1 MSQAGSVEAL
11 GDPVERFFQ
20 GLSIVPDDFQRQA
33 AAAVASGHTVV
44 VTAPTGAGKTLV
56 AEVAVHLSLERGE
69 RAFYTTPIKALSNQ
83 KYGDMSAIYG
93 HERVGLLTG
102 DNVVNGNG
110 DVVVMTTEVLRN
122 MIYAGSEALAR
133 VAVVVLDEVHY
144 LQDRFRGAVWE
155 EVIIHAPGRIQLIC
169 LSATIANAQ
178 EFAAWVRERRG
189 PTDLI
194 LSRHRPVPL
203 EPRYLLKDRL
213 QGDLKL
219 LPTFVSP
226 KATEAKSAETRSRE
240 ELGRPRPNPRLE
252 HLLSLDRGRRS
263 RFATPGRVET
273 VEHLAEQGMLP
284 AIYFIFSRAGCDAAA
299 LRLLESGVR
308 LTSPDGREIIR
319 SVAEERTAHLSDSDL
334 AVLDYPRWLSH
345 LEAGFAPHHAGMVP
359 AFKETVEQLFARGLL
374 KVVFATETLALG
386 INMPARTV
394 VLESLSKW
402 SGEGHEI
409 MPPGDY
415 TQLTGRAG
423 RRGIDVVGY
432 GVVLHSPFVG
442 FAQVTE
448 VAAAGSH
455 PLRSSFRPTYNMA
468 ANLAAN
474 YPHERAEALLSAS
487 FAQFQRTED
496 RSAAVSQLALLEE
509 RLIEEDTRAQCEL
522 GSVSEY
528 LDLLNAGASAKNP
541 DMLGRLNPGDV
552 VDIPGGPRQ
561 GRYVILRRIRRE
573 GGGMKLLALGT
584 SGRTVALG
592 RREVVDGTQ
601 KRVTLELPRPFA
613 PKDRR
618 FQQDTLRLLRRVPP
632 VEDSQT
638 EQEPAKI
645 DHPVARC
652 PDAEQHAKWARRA
665 VKTRKR
671 VEQLHAELRRTG
683 AGLVEDFHAIEKLLG
698 EYGYLDGWSL
708 TPRGRR
714 LRFIYNELDLLMSE
728 ALERGLMWD
737 LSVEELAAFAS
748 CFVYEPRTDERTVPV
763 WPTALLAIRW
773 EELDKLWE
781 QLVIR
786 ERAMRL
792 PPTRRPDPGFS
803 ALAYDW
809 AAGDGLDDLG
819 GMTLAP
825 GDFVR
830 ISRQL
835 VDLVRQLRDVSPQ
848 LADQARAALAAI
860 DRGVVAAMGVG

>member
-1 MSQAGSVEAL
+1 MNRPSLVGPDSSGPGS
-11 GDPVERFFQ
+11 DPVERFFG

-33 AAAVASGHTVV
+33 AAAVASGNTVV

-56 AEVAVHLSLERGE
+56 AEVAVHLALERGE

-83 KYGDMSAIYG
+83 KYGDLVVIYG
-93 HERVGLLTG
+93 PGRVGLLTG
-102 DNVVNGNG
+102 DNVINGNG

-122 MIYAGSEALAR
+122 MIYAGSEALDR

-144 LQDRFRGAVWE
+144 LQDRFRGGVWE
-155 EVIIHAPGRIQLIC
+155 EIIVHAASRIQLVC
-169 LSATIANAQ
+169 LSATIANAE
-178 EFAAWVRERRG
+178 EFAAWVGERRG
-189 PTDLI
+189 PTELI

-203 EPRYLLKDRL
+203 EPRYVMRDRL

-219 LPTFVSP
+219 LPTFTG
-226 KATEAKSAETRSRE
+226 KD
-240 ELGRPRPNPRLE
+240 GRQRPNPRLE

-308 LTSPDGREIIR
+308 LTSPDEREIIR

-334 AVLDYPRWLSH
+334 AVLDYPRWLSY
-345 LEAGFAPHHAGMVP
+345 LEAGVAPHHAGMVP
-359 AFKETVEQLFARGLL
+359 AFKETVEQLFAGGLL

-409 MPPGDY
+409 MSPGDY

-474 YPHERAEALLSAS
+474 YPRDRAEALLSAS
-487 FAQFQRTED
+487 FAQFQRNED
-496 RSAAVSQLALLEE
+496 RSAAINQLAILEV
-509 RLIEEDTRAQCEL
+509 RLVEEETRATCER
-522 GSVSEY
+522 GSVAEY
-528 LDLLNAGASAKNP
+528 FELLNARPSAKKH
-541 DMLGRLNPGDV
+541 DMLGQLHPGDV

-592 RREVVDGTQ
+592 RREVVHGTR
-601 KRVTLELPRPFA
+601 KRITLDLPRPFA

-618 FQQDTLRLLRRVPP
+618 FQQDTLRLLRRVPR
-632 VEDSQT
+632 EDDFQT
-638 EQEPAKI
+638 EPEPAVI

-652 PDAEQHAKWARRA
+652 PDAEQHVKWARRA
-665 VKTRKR
+665 AKTRKR
-671 VEQLHAELRRTG
+671 VEQLQTELRRSG
-683 AGLVEDFHAIEKLLG
+683 AGLVEDFHAIEQLLG
-698 EYGYLDGWSL
+698 EYGYLDGWRL
-708 TPRGRR
+708 TLRGRR
-714 LRFIYNELDLLMSE
+714 LRFIYNELDLLMAE

-737 LSVEELAAFAS
+737 LSVEEFAAFAS

-763 WPTALLAIRW
+763 WPTALLAKRW
-773 EELDKLWE
+773 EDLDQLWGL
-781 QLVIR
+781 LVTR
-786 ERAMRL
+786 ERALRL
-792 PPTRRPDPGFS
+792 PLTRRPDPGFA

-809 AAGDGLDDLG
+809 AAGDELDDLG
-819 GMTLAP
+819 GLTLAP

-830 ISRQL
+830 VSRQL
-835 VDLVRQLRDVSPQ
+835 VDLVRQLRDVSPE